1 VEEMKRY
8 DSYKDSGIEWIGEI
22 PSHWGV
28 KKIKHLCYVKARVG
42 WKGLKSDEFLKEG
55 FAYLV
60 TGSDFYNDTVNWKE
74 CYQIDKDR
82 YDDDPFIQLE
92 ENDLLITK
100 DGTIGKLAIVSN
112 LDKPACLNSG
122 IFVIRSKDRNF
133 TSQFLFWIL
142 KSKMF
147 TKFNEFTS
155 YGSTIQHL
163 YQNVF
168 VEFSFSLPSLA
179 EQTSIASFL
188 DRKTSEIDDIIADK
202 KRLLELYEEEK
213 TAIIN
218 QAVTKG
224 IDPDAPMKDS
234 GIEWL
239 GEIPE
244 HWEAVKLK
252 YIAKVQ
258 TGRTPKIQNS
268 KIDYFE
274 NGTINWFT
282 PSDMDGSQELV
293 NSKRSI
299 IIEAV
304 ENDEVELFSEY
315 SIFLVSIGATLGKV
329 GFSKEQASA
338 NQQINVIT
346 FLDKVFDPI
355 FGYYYIVGNK
365 EMITLQADYTTLPIL
380 NQSKTKDLLFSFP
393 PIQEQESIVHHIESE
408 CSKIDFKKAST
419 EELIEL
425 LTEYRTALISEVVT
439 GKIKVIED
447 CKNNKGASQ
456 YH

>member
-1 VEEMKRY
+1 MKKY

-22 PSHWGV
+22 PSHWAVNKV
-28 KKIKHLCYVKARVG
+28 KHNFSFKTGFTPPSGKSEYYEDGTHVWINISDLQEKEISDSVNKITDKAIEDFKPEIVQKGSLLYSFKLSVGRVG
-42 WKGLKSDEFLKEG
+42 FNTMDCYTNEAIFSINPDSSTNLNFFYYSLPDQILKNANENIYGAKILNQELIKN
-55 FAYLV
+55 AYLV
-60 TGSDFYNDTVNWKE
+60 IPPTT
-74 CYQIDKDR
+74 
-82 YDDDPFIQLE
+82 
-92 ENDLLITK
+92 
-100 DGTIGKLAIVSN
+100 
-112 LDKPACLNSG
+112 
-122 IFVIRSKDRNF
+122 
-133 TSQFLFWIL
+133 
-142 KSKMF
+142 
-147 TKFNEFTS
+147 
-155 YGSTIQHL
+155 
-163 YQNVF
+163 
-168 VEFSFSLPSLA
+168 

-188 DRKTSEIDDIIADK
+188 NLKTSEIDEIIADK
-202 KRLLELYEEEK
+202 NRLLELYEEEK

-224 IDPDAPMKDS
+224 LDPNVSMKDS

-268 KIDYFE
+268 KTDYFE

-282 PSDMDGSQELV
+282 PSDMDGNQELV

-315 SIFLVSIGATLGKV
+315 SIYLVSIGATLGKV

-346 FLDKVFDPI
+346 FFDKVFEPI

-393 PIQEQESIVHHIESE
+393 PIAEQQSIVHHIESE
-408 CSKIDFKKAST
+408 CSKIDFKKART

-425 LTEYRTALISEVVT
+425 LTEYRTALISEAVT
-439 GKIKVIED
+439 GKIKVTED
-447 CKNNKGASQ
+447 
-456 YH
+456 

>member
-1 VEEMKRY
+1 MKKY

-22 PSHWGV
+22 PSHWDV

-122 IFVIRSKDRNF
+122 IFVIRSEDRNF

-179 EQTSIASFL
+179 EQTAISNFL
-188 DRKTSEIDDIIADK
+188 DLKTAEIDEIIADK

-218 QAVTKG
+218 KAVTKG
-224 IDPDAPMKDS
+224 INPDAPMKDS

-244 HWEAVKLK
+244 HWEVKK
-252 YIAKVQ
+252 INWSFENIGSG
-258 TGRTPKIQNS
+258 TTPKADNQLY
-268 KIDYFE
+268 YF
-274 NGTINWFT
+274 NGNINWLLT
-282 PSDMDGSQELV
+282 GDLNDGEIYDTSKKITQKAIDDYGTLRVYPAESIVIAMYGATIGRLGMLKIETTVNQACCVLSKPIYFDNKFAFYVLLAARPEIINMSYGGGQPNISQELI
-293 NSKRSI
+293 K
-299 IIEAV
+299 
-304 ENDEVELFSEY
+304 
-315 SIFLVSIGATLGKV
+315 
-329 GFSKEQASA
+329 
-338 NQQINVIT
+338 
-346 FLDKVFDPI
+346 
-355 FGYYYIVGNK
+355 
-365 EMITLQADYTTLPIL
+365 
-380 NQSKTKDLLFSFP
+380 SFRVPVP
-393 PIQEQESIVHHIESE
+393 PINEQQLIVQHIESE
-408 CSKIDFKKAST
+408 CSRIDFKKART

-425 LTEYRTALISEVVT
+425 LTEYRTALISEAVT
-439 GKIKVIED
+439 GKIKVTED
-447 CKNNKGASQ
+447 
-456 YH
+456 